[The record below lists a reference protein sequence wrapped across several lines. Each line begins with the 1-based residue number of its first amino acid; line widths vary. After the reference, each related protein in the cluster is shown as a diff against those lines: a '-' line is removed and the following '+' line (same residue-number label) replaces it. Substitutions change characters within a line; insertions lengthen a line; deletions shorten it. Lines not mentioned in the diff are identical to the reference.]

1 MIQTK
6 ATRFLAGAL
15 AALMLVVPGGLSASA
30 DSEESGSGTTDSW
43 ETPSLADLLNTITYE
58 EYLAK
63 NQHTAAGKET
73 ITLSGAEILNYNT
86 SLTNAKGVTAVKV
99 NDKDALYLPSEGAV
113 GWTLNNVP
121 AGKYMLKVIYSAVD
135 NEDSKTTSIERTL
148 YINQSVPFYEARFLT
163 LSKSWK
169 DVEDSFQHW
178 EGKPLYRYI
187 KDGQIVYQFTD
198 EDGNVYELG
207 IGESGENKGK
217 MIFNKIGTVD
227 QSKIKGAE
235 RYPVYSTDING
246 NEIKSDKEL
255 ITIGE
260 VDYPMNPEQKMGI
273 GEIREYIATD
283 STGYYVDPMQFVLQ
297 EGTNTIQLEAQRED
311 MVIYAIELSPVKQ
324 YMSYKDYVAYCKKTY
339 GATEIKDGTTVKV
352 QAEYAAAT
360 SENTLA
366 PYSDRTSYI
375 NEPQDASALLLNS
388 IGGEGGEKWQN
399 VGQWVRYSVTVPKSG
414 FYQVSLRFRQGI
426 LEGTFSSRTLRVA
439 TASEIAKGEPAKVP
453 FYEAQFLQFN
463 YGDDWQVE
471 SLNSGSEDTYLLYL
485 EEGENHLEFEASLGN
500 MADILRQVES
510 AMDTINSVYI
520 KIRMI
525 TGTDPDSN
533 VDYGFY
539 RIMPDDID
547 ELQQQRKVLLQVA
560 EDFEKQTGTTGS
572 HAKTLE
578 TVATLL
584 ERMKKEDK
592 IASNLDNLKENL
604 GTLGTWL
611 QNSKNQPLEID
622 YVLVGSVGAEL
633 PEATDSFWQ
642 TIKFEVSQFIRSFT
656 ADYNSL
662 GSTEVVDDE
671 NVIQVWTT
679 LARDQ
684 AQIIRNLINSDFNKN
699 NPGISVELK
708 LVAGGSLLP
717 SILAGVGPDVSMGHG
732 TGDVINWAIRS
743 AIQELNDMEGIEELV
758 GDYDPMKGFSGC
770 HYNAT
775 TGEWEGAW
783 FTYAALQ
790 PLTLFAEYADE
801 SKEPEAILYGLPET
815 QSFSMMFY
823 RADIFKELG
832 IAVPETWDDL
842 IAILPVLQNNNM
854 QVALPSQLGGLNLFL
869 YQMGGDLYADNG
881 QIVSF
886 EDNTTLT
893 AFEYMCEFFSQYRC
907 PYTYDF
913 SNRFRTGEIPLGI
926 MDYTTYTQ
934 LSIYATEIKG
944 LWEFVPLPGWQSVD
958 PETGITS
965 IDNTSM
971 AGVSAMIM
979 IKDETRT
986 EEQENHAWTFMKWFV
1001 SENTQSEYANEL
1013 TTLLGTMSK
1022 HSTANVNALES
1033 LSWTTSEYR
1042 NLMSQ
1047 FENLAAVREYPGG
1060 YIIGRY
1066 VSFAF
1071 LAVYNENADP
1081 VDSLQS
1087 YVVEIN
1093 KELTRKRKEFDMKVP
1108 ADAIE

>member
-6 ATRFLAGAL
+6 MTRLIAGSL
-15 AALMLVVPGGLSASA
+15 AALMLVVPGGLSVSA
-30 DSEESGSGTTDSW
+30 GSDESESGSTGAW
-43 ETPSLADLLNTITYE
+43 ETPSLAELLNTVSYE
-58 EYLAK
+58 EYLSK
-63 NQHTAAGKET
+63 TQHTATATDKVV
-73 ITLSGAEILNYNT
+73 LSGADLAQFNA
-86 SLTNAKGVTAVKV
+86 SLTNAKNVSAVNVNGVEGV
-99 NDKDALYLPSEGAV
+99 YLPSEGAV
-113 GWTLNNVP
+113 GWDVEIKT
-121 AGKYMLKVIYSAVD
+121 AGKYTIKLTYAAVD
-135 NEDSKTTSIERTL
+135 NEDSKTTSIERSL
-148 YINQSVPFYEARFLT
+148 YINGEIPFYEARFLT
-163 LSKSWK
+163 LSKSWADEK
-169 DVEDSFQHW
+169 ESFQQW
-178 EGKPLYRYI
+178 DGKTLYRYT
-187 KDGQIVYQFTD
+187 KNGQIVYRFTD
-198 EDGNVYELG
+198 EDGNVYDLD
-207 IGESGENKGK
+207 IGKDGEYKNK
-217 MIFNKIGTVD
+217 MIFKKVGTVD
-227 QSKIKGAE
+227 PEKIKGAE
-235 RYPVYSTDING
+235 RYPVFSTDING
-246 NEIKSDKEL
+246 NEIKSDKTL
-255 ITIGE
+255 IVVGE
-260 VDYPMNPEQKMGI
+260 VDYPMDTTQKMGV
-273 GEIREYIATD
+273 GETREYIATD
-283 STGYYVDPMQFVLQ
+283 STGYYVDPLQFVFK
-297 EGTNTIQLEAQRED
+297 EGTNTIQLESQRED
-311 MVIYAIELSPVKQ
+311 MVLYSIELCPVES
-324 YMSYKDYVAYCKKTY
+324 YMSYAEYVEYCKTTY
-339 GATEIKDGTTVKV
+339 GAVEIKDSTTVKV
-352 QAEYAAAT
+352 QAEYTAAT

-366 PYSDRTSYI
+366 PYSDRTSYK
-375 NEPQDASALLLNS
+375 NEPQDASSLLLNS

-399 VGQWVRYSVTVPKSG
+399 VGQWARYSVTVPKSG
-414 FYQVSLRFRQGI
+414 FYQVSLRFRQGV

-439 TASEIAKGEPAKVP
+439 TASQIAAGQPATVP

-463 YGDDWQVE
+463 YGDDWQIKA
-471 SLNSGSEDTYLLYL
+471 LNSGGKETYMLYL
-485 EEGENHLEFEASLGN
+485 EEGENYLEFEASLGN
-500 MADILRQVES
+500 MADILRRVES

-547 ELQQQRKVLLQVA
+547 ELQNQREVLLQVA
-560 EDFEKQTGTTGS
+560 EDFQKQTGTTGS

-578 TVATLL
+578 TVSNLL
-584 ERMKKEDK
+584 QRMKKEDK

-611 QNSKNQPLEID
+611 QNSKNQPLEVD
-622 YVLVGSVGAEL
+622 YILVNAVGSEL
-633 PEATDSFWQ
+633 PRATDTFWQ

-662 GSTEVVDDE
+662 GSTEVVDED

-743 AIQELNDMEGIEELV
+743 AIQELNDMPNIEEIV
-758 GDYDPMKGFSGC
+758 GTYDPYLGFSGG
-770 HYNAT
+770 HMNET

-790 PLTLFAEYADE
+790 PLTLFAEYEDE
-801 SKEPEAILYGLPET
+801 SKESEAILYGLPET

-823 RADIFKELG
+823 RADVFKELG
-832 IAVPETWDDL
+832 LEVPKTWDDL
-842 IAILPVLQNNNM
+842 IAILPVLQTNNM
-854 QVALPSQLGGLNLFL
+854 QVALPRELGGLNLFL

-881 QIVSF
+881 QKISF
-886 EDNTTLT
+886 ENNTTLT

-907 PYTYDF
+907 PYQYDF

-926 MDYTTYTQ
+926 VDYTTYTQ
-934 LSIYATEIKG
+934 LTIYATEIKG
-944 LWEFVPLPGWQSVD
+944 LWEFVPLPGWMTQNEDGTTTVN
-958 PETGITS
+958 
-965 IDNTSM
+965 NTAM

-986 EEQENHAWTFMKWFV
+986 KEQEENAWTFMTWFV
-1001 SENTQSEYANEL
+1001 SENNQSAYANEL

-1022 HSTANVNALES
+1022 HSTANVRALES
-1033 LSWTTSEYR
+1033 LSWTTNEYK

-1047 FENLAAVREYPGG
+1047 FRNLAAVREYPGG
-1060 YIIGRY
+1060 YIISRY

-1071 LAVYNENADP
+1071 LAVYNSNADP

-1087 YVVEIN
+1087 YTVEIN
-1093 KELTRKRKEFDMKVP
+1093 KELTRKRKEFNMKV
-1108 ADAIE
+1108 AENAYD

>member
-6 ATRFLAGAL
+6 KTRLLAGVL
-15 AALMLVVPGGLSASA
+15 AALMLAVPGGLTVSA
-30 DSEESGSGTTDSW
+30 DETGSGSGSDNAW
-43 ETPSLADLLNTITYE
+43 ETPSLAELLNTVSYE

-63 NQHTAAGKET
+63 NQNVAAGTKDIVVT
-73 ITLSGAEILNYNT
+73 GADIVNYIP
-86 SLTNAKGVTAVKV
+86 SLTNAKSVTAVTVDGKQG
-99 NDKDALYLPSEGAV
+99 LYLPAEGVV
-113 GWTLNNVP
+113 GWNIEIP
-121 AGKYMLKVIYSAVD
+121 ATGKYMVKFTYAAVD
-135 NEDSKTTSIERTL
+135 NENSKTTSIERTM
-148 YINQSVPFYEARFLT
+148 YINESIPFYEARFLT
-163 LSKSWK
+163 MSKSW
-169 DVEDSFQHW
+169 EDEESSFQHW
-178 EGKPLYRYI
+178 EGKSLYRYI
-187 KDGQIVYQFTD
+187 KDGQILYHFAD

-207 IGESGENKGK
+207 VGESGEYKNKMMFTKSGK
-217 MIFNKIGTVD
+217 VD
-227 QSKIKGAE
+227 QNKIKGAE
-235 RYPVYSTDING
+235 RYPVYSTDVNG
-246 NEIKSDKEL
+246 NEIKSDKKL
-255 ITIGE
+255 LTVSE
-260 VDYPMNPEQKMGI
+260 VDFPLDPTQKMGV
-273 GEIREYIATD
+273 GEVREYIASD
-283 STGYYVDPMQFVLQ
+283 STGYYVDPLQFVFNQ
-297 EGTNTIQLEAQRED
+297 GTNSIQLEAQRED
-311 MVIYAIELSPVKQ
+311 MIIYAIEISPCKQ
-324 YMSYKDYVAYCKKTY
+324 YMSYKEYVDYCKKTF
-339 GATEIKDGTTVKV
+339 GATEIKDGASVKV

-366 PYSDRTSYI
+366 PFSDRTSYI
-375 NEPQDASALLLNS
+375 NEPQDASALLLNA

-399 VGQWVRYSVTVPKSG
+399 VGQWARYSVTVPKSG
-414 FYQVSLRFRQGI
+414 FYQVSLRFRQGV

-439 TASEIAKGEPAKVP
+439 TASMLKAGEPAQVP

-463 YGDDWQVE
+463 YGDDWQVK
-471 SLNSGSEDTYLLYL
+471 SLNSGSKDTYLLYL
-485 EEGENHLEFEASLGN
+485 EEGENYLELEASLGN

-547 ELQQQRKVLLQVA
+547 ELQRQKDILRKVA
-560 EDFEKQTGTTGS
+560 KDFEKQTGTTGS

-611 QNSKNQPLEID
+611 QNSKNQPLEVD
-622 YVLVGSVGAEL
+622 YLLISPVGSKL
-633 PEATDSFWQ
+633 PEATDSLWQ
-642 TIKFEVSQFIRSFT
+642 TIKFEVTQFIRSFT

-662 GSTEVVDDE
+662 GSTEIVDDE
-671 NVIQVWTT
+671 NVIRVWTT

-743 AIQELNDMEGIEELV
+743 AIQELNEMEGIEEV
-758 GDYDPMKGFSGC
+758 AGTYDPVDGFSGG
-770 HYNAT
+770 YFDEE
-775 TGEWEGAW
+775 GKWQGAW
-783 FTYAALQ
+783 FTSAALE

-801 SKEPEAILYGLPET
+801 KKAPEALLYGLPET

-823 RADIFKELG
+823 RADVFKDLG
-832 IAVPETWDDL
+832 IEAPKTWEDL
-842 IAILPVLQNNNM
+842 VAILPILQNNNM
-854 QVALPSQLGGLNLFL
+854 QVALPKELGGLNLFL

-881 QIVSF
+881 QKISF
-886 EDNTTLT
+886 EDNVTLS

-907 PYTYDF
+907 PKDYDF
-913 SNRFRTGEIPLGI
+913 ANRFRTGEIPLGI
-926 MDYTTYTQ
+926 VDYTSYTQ
-934 LSIYATEIKG
+934 LSIFATEIKG
-944 LWEFVPLPGWQSVD
+944 LWEFVPLPGWQTKNSDDTLSVNN
-958 PETGITS
+958 TS
-965 IDNTSM
+965 I

-979 IKDETRT
+979 IRDENRT
-986 EEQENHAWTFMKWFV
+986 KEQEKNAWTFMKWFV
-1001 SENTQSEYANEL
+1001 SENNQSAYANEL
-1013 TTLLGTMSK
+1013 TTLLGTVSK
-1022 HSTANVNALES
+1022 HSTANVRALES
-1033 LSWTTSEYR
+1033 LSWTTSEYK
-1042 NLMSQ
+1042 NLMQQ
-1047 FENLAAVREYPGG
+1047 FTNLSAVREYPGG

-1071 LAVYNENADP
+1071 LAVYNSNADP
-1081 VDSLQS
+1081 IDELQS

>member
-6 ATRFLAGAL
+6 MTRLLAGSL

-30 DSEESGSGTTDSW
+30 DTAKSSGGNAW
-43 ETPSLADLLNTITYE
+43 EAPSLAELLNTVSYE

-63 NQHTAAGKET
+63 NQQVPAATESVVLGGT
-73 ITLSGAEILNYNT
+73 DLANYDA
-86 SLTNAKGVTAVKV
+86 SLTNAKNVTAVSV
-99 NDKDALYLPSEGAV
+99 NGKDGVYLPTEGTV
-113 GWTLNNVP
+113 GWNIDVKT
-121 AGKYMLKVIYSAVD
+121 AGKYTIKLTYAAVD
-135 NEDSKTTSIERTL
+135 NDSSKTTSIERSL
-148 YINQSVPFYEARFLT
+148 YINRDIPFYEARFLT
-163 LSKSWK
+163 LSKSW
-169 DVEDSFQHW
+169 EDEDASFQHW
-178 EGKPLYRYI
+178 EGKALYRYM
-187 KDGQIVYQFTD
+187 KDGEIIYRFAD
-198 EDGNVYELG
+198 EDGNTYEQG
-207 IGESGENKGK
+207 IGESGEYKNK
-217 MIFNKIGTVD
+217 MIFKKVGKID
-227 QSKIKGAE
+227 QNKIKGAE
-235 RYPVYSTDING
+235 KYPVYSTDING
-246 NEIKSDKEL
+246 NEIKSDKTL
-255 ITIGE
+255 LVVGE
-260 VDYPMNPEQKMGI
+260 VDYPLDTSKKMGV
-273 GEIREYIATD
+273 GETREYIAND
-283 STGYYVDPMQFVLQ
+283 STGYYVDALQFVFQ
-297 EGTNTIQLEAQRED
+297 AGTNTIQLESQRED
-311 MVIYAIELSPVKQ
+311 MVLYSIELAPVQ
-324 YMSYKDYVAYCKKTY
+324 DYMTYKEYREYYKNNF
-339 GATEIKDGTTVKV
+339 GAQDITGDTAVKV

-388 IGGEGGEKWQN
+388 VGGEGGEKWQN
-399 VGQWVRYSVTVPKSG
+399 VGQWTRYTVTVPKSG
-414 FYQVSLRFRQGI
+414 FYQVSLRFRQGV

-439 TASEIAKGEPAKVP
+439 TASEIAAGQPAKVP
-453 FYEAQFLQFN
+453 FREAQYLQFN
-463 YGDDWQVE
+463 YGDNWQVKA
-471 SLNSGSEDTYLLYL
+471 LNSGSKETYTLYL
-485 EEGENHLEFEASLGN
+485 EEGVNYLEFEASLGN
-500 MADILRQVES
+500 MADILRRVES
-510 AMDTINSVYI
+510 AMDTINSIYI

-547 ELQQQRKVLLQVA
+547 ELQRQREILLQVA
-560 EDFEKQTGTTGS
+560 KDFQKQTGTTGS

-584 ERMKKEDK
+584 SRMKKENK

-611 QNSKNQPLEID
+611 QNSKNQPLEVD
-622 YVLVGSVGAEL
+622 YILVNAVDAEL

-662 GSTEVVDDE
+662 GSTEVVDED

-743 AIQELNDMEGIEELV
+743 AIQELNDMPNIEEIV
-758 GDYDPMKGFSGC
+758 GTYDAYKGFSGG
-770 HYNAT
+770 HMNEE

-790 PLTLFAEYADE
+790 PLTLFAEYDDP
-801 SKEPEAILYGLPET
+801 SKEAEALLYGLPET

-823 RADIFKELG
+823 RADVFKELG
-832 IAVPETWDDL
+832 IEAPKTWEDL
-842 IAILPVLQNNNM
+842 VAILPVLQNNNM
-854 QVALPSQLGGLNLFL
+854 QVALPSQLGGLNTFL

-881 QIVSF
+881 QKVSF
-886 EDNTTLT
+886 EDNTTLS

-913 SNRFRTGEIPLGI
+913 ANRFRTGEIPMGI
-926 MDYTTYTQ
+926 MDYTAYTQ

-944 LWEFVPLPGWQSVD
+944 LWEFVPMPGWMSVN
-958 PETGITS
+958 EEGVATVN
-965 IDNTSM
+965 NTSM
-971 AGVSAMIM
+971 SGVSAMIM

-986 EEQENHAWTFMKWFV
+986 KEQEKNAWTFMTWFV
-1001 SENTQSEYANEL
+1001 SENNQSAYANEL

-1022 HSTANVNALES
+1022 HSTANVRALES
-1033 LSWTTSEYR
+1033 LSWTTNEYK

-1047 FENLAAVREYPGG
+1047 FNNLSAVREYPGG
-1060 YIIGRY
+1060 YIISRY

-1087 YVVEIN
+1087 YTVEIN
-1093 KELTRKRKEFDMKVP
+1093 KELTRKRREFNMKV
-1108 ADAIE
+1108 AEDAID

>member
-6 ATRFLAGAL
+6 MTRLIAGSL
-15 AALMLVVPGGLSASA
+15 AALMLVVPGGLSVSA
-30 DSEESGSGTTDSW
+30 GSDESTSGSTNAW
-43 ETPSLADLLNTITYE
+43 ETPSLAELLNTVTYE

-63 NQHTAAGKET
+63 NQHSPAATAT
-73 ITLSGAEILNYNT
+73 ITLTGADLINYNQ
-86 SLTNAKGVTAVKV
+86 SMTNAVGVTAVKIG
-99 NDKDALYLPSEGAV
+99 DTDAVYLPSEGAV
-113 GWTLNNVP
+113 GWDVTNVP
-121 AGKYMLKVIYSAVD
+121 AGKYTITLTYAAVD
-135 NEDSKTTSIERTL
+135 NEDSKTTSIERSL
-148 YINQSVPFYEARFLT
+148 YINGEIPFYEARFLT
-163 LSKSWK
+163 LSKSW
-169 DVEDSFQHW
+169 EDEEESYQQW
-178 EGKPLYRYI
+178 EGKTLYRYMKNGEI
-187 KDGQIVYQFTD
+187 IYRFTD
-198 EDGNVYELG
+198 LDGNVYDLD
-207 IGESGENKGK
+207 IGDSGEYKNK
-217 MIFNKIGTVD
+217 MIFKKTGTVD
-227 QSKIKGAE
+227 QKKIEGAE
-235 RYPVYSTDING
+235 CYPVFSTDING
-246 NEIKSDKEL
+246 NEIKTDKVL
-255 ITIGE
+255 ITETEI
-260 VDYPMNPEQKMGI
+260 DYPMDTTQKMGV
-273 GEIREYIATD
+273 GEKRKYIATD
-283 STGYYVDPMQFVLQ
+283 STGYYVDALQFVFK
-297 EGTNTIQLEAQRED
+297 EGTNTIQLESQRED
-311 MVIYAIELSPVKQ
+311 MILYAIELTPVKE
-324 YMSYKDYVAYCKKTY
+324 YMSYEEYVAYCKSTY
-339 GATEIKDGTTVKV
+339 GATEIKDGTSVKV
-352 QAEYAAAT
+352 QAEYASAT

-399 VGQWVRYSVTVPKSG
+399 VGQWARYTVTVPKSG

-439 TASEIAKGEPAKVP
+439 TASQIAAGESATVP

-463 YGDDWQVE
+463 YGDDWQVKA
-471 SLNSGSEDTYLLYL
+471 LNSGGDETYMLYL
-485 EEGENHLEFEASLGN
+485 EEGENYLEFESSLGN
-500 MADILRQVES
+500 MADILRRVES

-533 VDYGFY
+533 IDYGFY

-547 ELQQQRKVLLQVA
+547 ELQIQKDILLQVA

-578 TVATLL
+578 TVANLL
-584 ERMKKEDK
+584 NRMKKEDK

-611 QNSKNQPLEID
+611 QNSKNQPLEVD
-622 YVLVGSVGAEL
+622 YILVSSVDSKL
-633 PEATDSFWQ
+633 PEATDNLWQ
-642 TIKFEVSQFIRSFT
+642 TIKFEVSQFFRSFT

-699 NPGISVELK
+699 HPGISVELK

-743 AIQELNDMEGIEELV
+743 AVQELNGMPNIEEIV
-758 GDYDPMKGFSGC
+758 GTYDPYLGFSGGKV
-770 HYNAT
+770 NEE

-801 SKEPEAILYGLPET
+801 SKGAEALLYGLPET

-823 RADIFKELG
+823 RADVFKELG
-832 IAVPETWDDL
+832 ISVPETWDDL

-881 QIVSF
+881 QIISF

-913 SNRFRTGEIPLGI
+913 ANRFRTGEIPLGI

-944 LWEFVPLPGWQSVD
+944 LWEFVPLPGWYDASTG
-958 PETGITS
+958 ETN
-965 IDNTSM
+965 NTSM
-971 AGVSAMIM
+971 SGVSAMIM

-986 EEQENHAWTFMKWFV
+986 KEQEENAWTFMTWFV
-1001 SENTQSEYANEL
+1001 SENNQSAYANEL

-1022 HSTANVNALES
+1022 HSTANVRALES
-1033 LSWTTSEYR
+1033 LSWTTSEYK

-1047 FENLAAVREYPGG
+1047 FNNLSAVREYPGG
-1060 YIIGRY
+1060 YIISRY

-1071 LAVYNENADP
+1071 LAVYNNNADP
-1081 VDSLQS
+1081 IDSLQS
-1087 YVVEIN
+1087 YTVEIN
-1093 KELTRKRKEFDMKVP
+1093 KELTRKRKEFDMKV
-1108 ADAIE
+1108 AENAID

>member
-6 ATRFLAGAL
+6 MTRLLAGTL
-15 AALMLVVPGGLSASA
+15 AALMLVVPGGLSVSA
-30 DSEESGSGTTDSW
+30 GSDESGSGNKDAW
-43 ETPSLADLLNTITYE
+43 ETPSLAELLNTITYE

-63 NQHTAAGKET
+63 TKHTANATKSVKLEGSDLIK
-73 ITLSGAEILNYNT
+73 YNEY
-86 SLTNAKGVTAVKV
+86 LTNAEGVTAVKV
-99 NDKDALYLPSEGAV
+99 GETDAIYLPAVGAV
-113 GWTLNNVP
+113 GWSIDVP
-121 AGKYMLKVIYSAVD
+121 AAGKYNIKLTYAAVD
-135 NEDSKTTSIERTL
+135 NSDSKTTSIERSL
-148 YINQSVPFYEARFLT
+148 YINGEIPFYEARFLT
-163 LSKSWK
+163 ISKSW
-169 DVEDSFQHW
+169 EDKEESYQQW
-178 EGKPLYRYI
+178 EGKTLYRYM
-187 KDGQIVYQFTD
+187 KDGEIIYRFVD
-198 EDGNVYELG
+198 ADGNTYEQG
-207 IGESGENKGK
+207 IGESGQYKNK
-217 MIFNKIGTVD
+217 MIFKKTGKID
-227 QSKIKGAE
+227 SNKIKGAE
-235 RYPVYSTDING
+235 KYPVFSTDING
-246 NEIKSDKEL
+246 NEIKSDKIL
-255 ITIGE
+255 ITETQI
-260 VDYPMNPEQKMGI
+260 DYPLNPSEKMGV
-273 GEIREYIATD
+273 GEKREYIASD
-283 STGYYVDPMQFVLQ
+283 STGYYIDHLQFVFNR
-297 EGTNTIQLEAQRED
+297 GPNTIQLESQRED
-311 MVIYAIELSPVKQ
+311 MILYSIELVPVEE
-324 YMSYKDYVAYCKKTY
+324 YMTYKEYVKYHKTENK
-339 GATEIKDGTTVKV
+339 ATEIKDATAIKV
-352 QAEYAAAT
+352 QAEYASAA

-439 TASEIAKGEPAKVP
+439 TASMIKDNVPAQVP
-453 FYEAQFLQFN
+453 FYEAQYLQFN
-463 YGDDWQVE
+463 YGDDWQMK
-471 SLNSGSEDTYLLYL
+471 SLNSGGKETYMLYL
-485 EEGENHLEFEASLGN
+485 EKGENHLEFEASLGN
-500 MADILRQVES
+500 MADILRRVES

-539 RIMPDDID
+539 RLMPDDID
-547 ELQQQRKVLLQVA
+547 ELQKQRAVLEAVA
-560 EDFEKQTGTTGS
+560 KDFEKQTGTTGS

-584 ERMKKEDK
+584 KRMKKEDK

-611 QNSKNQPLEID
+611 QNSKNQPLEVD
-622 YVLVGSVGAEL
+622 YILINAVGAKL
-633 PEATDSFWQ
+633 PEATDNLWQ
-642 TIKFEVSQFIRSFT
+642 TLKFEVSQFFRSFT

-743 AIQELNDMEGIEELV
+743 AIQELNDMPGIEEIV
-758 GDYDPMKGFSGC
+758 GTYDPYDGFSGGKI
-770 HYNAT
+770 NPE

-790 PLTLFAEYADE
+790 PLTLFAEYEDE
-801 SKEPEAILYGLPET
+801 SKPAEAILYGLPET

-823 RADIFKELG
+823 RADVFKQLG
-832 IAVPETWDDL
+832 IAVPQTWDDL

-869 YQMGGDLYADNG
+869 YQMGGDLYAQNG
-881 QIVSF
+881 QIISF
-886 EDNTTLT
+886 EDNTTLS

-913 SNRFRTGEIPLGI
+913 ANRFRTGEIPLGI
-926 MDYTTYTQ
+926 MDYTAYTQ
-934 LSIYATEIKG
+934 LTIYATEIKG
-944 LWEFVPLPGWQSVD
+944 LWEFVPLPGCSD
-958 PETGITS
+958 PTTGEIN
-965 IDNTSM
+965 NTSM
-971 AGVSAMIM
+971 SGVSAMIM

-986 EEQENHAWTFMKWFV
+986 KEQEKNAWTFMTWFV
-1001 SENTQSEYANEL
+1001 SESNQSAYANEL

-1022 HSTANVNALES
+1022 HSTANVRALES
-1033 LSWTTSEYR
+1033 LSWTTSEYK

-1047 FENLAAVREYPGG
+1047 FNNLSAVREYPGG

-1071 LAVYNENADP
+1071 LAVYNEQADP

-1087 YVVEIN
+1087 YTVEIN
-1093 KELTRKRKEFDMKVP
+1093 KELTRKRKEFNMKV
-1108 ADAIE
+1108 ADNAID